1 MGADK
6 ATFAVDRAVDQDR
19 KSRDRMWRQSRDRKY
34 IIRMRNGSC
43 ALSALVGPFD
53 RNWKN
58 DVTGR
63 GPDRKYVL
71 RIPGFFPRFFLSSS
85 PVVTWVPDVTKDH
98 LTHLRGSLGCA
109 HHP

>member
-6 ATFAVDRAVDQDR
+6 ATFAVDRAVDQDQ

-53 RNWKN
+53 RNWK
-58 DVTGR
+58 VTWPEEALTGSMFCAYPAFSR
-63 GPDRKYVL
+63 V
-71 RIPGFFPRFFLSSS
+71 FFL
-85 PVVTWVPDVTKDH
+85 VVVQ
-98 LTHLRGSLGCA
+98 
-109 HHP
+109 